1 MPDRMLRER
10 FQTFVFL
17 VVLVFSLQLTASE
30 KIPTEEEPVD
40 SEPEKEPV
48 VSDESTGEAEEY
60 EPEKEPIEPDES
72 EIDPIESEFEKEPT
86 GSDPEEEPP
95 QCSQTSKTQTS
106 TDSDDDDDGDDGDD
120 NDQPPQEEAP
130 CVPALEE
137 EPTDEEADDAEQT
150 LSLDESDDDVSSTST
165 LARTGT

>member
-1 MPDRMLRER
+1 MLRER

-17 VVLVFSLQLTASE
+17 AVLLFSLQLTASE
-30 KIPTEEEPVD
+30 KVPTEEEPVD
-40 SEPEKEPV
+40 SEPKKEPV
-48 VSDESTGEAEEY
+48 VSDES
-60 EPEKEPIEPDES
+60 EK
-72 EIDPIESEFEKEPT
+72 DPVESEFEKEPT

-106 TDSDDDDDGDDGDD
+106 TDSDDDDGDDGDD